1 MLPEQSTLDSLS
13 LHEAILRYLKKKVL
27 DILRWGKDADK
38 VVVDIYVILHLLR
51 VT

>member
-27 DILRWGKDADK
+27 DILKWRIGADK

>member
-27 DILRWGKDADK
+27 DILRLGADK
-38 VVVDIYVILHLLR
+38 VMVDIYVTLCLLR
-51 VT
+51 LT

>member
-27 DILRWGKDADK
+27 DILKWRIGADK
-38 VVVDIYVILHLLR
+38 VMVDIYVTLCLLR
-51 VT
+51 LT